1 MAEEKFV
8 DLIKDIVTKI
18 EVIGNSKKE
27 KLFFSKISFRTN
39 IRIESLSI
47 KYPQLEEFKD
57 IKIVLLN
64 SAILETPVLKN
75 KKGFVEEAHYKKG
88 NGEPKKKIK
97 INFQSKN
104 SQNEIK
110 DGDKNK
116 NEQKRDI

>member
-39 IRIESLSI
+39 IRIEILSI

-57 IKIVLLN
+57 IKIILLN
-64 SAILETPVLKN
+64 SVFLKHQ
-75 KKGFVEEAHYKKG
+75 F
-88 NGEPKKKIK
+88 
-97 INFQSKN
+97 
-104 SQNEIK
+104 
-110 DGDKNK
+110 
-116 NEQKRDI
+116 